1 MKDLIPIYCQEYCPL
16 NKHCKFGDAYP
27 DSLPIHESH
36 KCRFKK
42 ALHAYLW
49 VKTEPKMSLPC
60 TITMFSALL
69 PACSEAAP

>member
-42 ALHAYLW
+42 TTGKDNVDVLISDTVA
-49 VKTEPKMSLPC
+49 
-60 TITMFSALL
+60 
-69 PACSEAAP
+69 

>member
-1 MKDLIPIYCQEYCPL
+1 MTGHVYLSVFGFAVLARGYFKVLVIGYDI
-16 NKHCKFGDAYP
+16 NKLHSKIQYNK
-27 DSLPIHESH
+27 L
-36 KCRFKK
+36 

>member
-1 MKDLIPIYCQEYCPL
+1 MNRSGKGMVVRMLKVMLVDDEPFILQGLKVLI
-16 NKHCKFGDAYP
+16 DW
-27 DSLPIHESH
+27 
-36 KCRFKK
+36 KK
-42 ALHAYLW
+42 EALHAYLW